1 MTRLRVLIADDE
13 PLAVERLQIL
23 CARLDTV
30 QLVGTAT
37 DGEAALRMVEALDPD
52 VLLLDIA
59 MPGLDGVAVARALAG
74 ARTRVVF
81 VTAYDAHAVAAFDLG
96 VADYVLKPVAEDRLR
111 LALER
116 AGGGGGGGGGGAP
129 PPPERDF
136 WVPGRG
142 ELVRVSAR
150 DLDRV
155 EAERDY
161 MRLWVGTRSWLLHA
175 TMEEVEGRLDP
186 ACFVRVHRSTIL
198 RRDAIRGLRHEG
210 GGAWSAIDA
219 EGRAWRIGR
228 SYLDTVRS
236 MVRG

>member
-1 MTRLRVLIADDE
+1 MSRLRVLIADDE

-30 QLVGTAT
+30 QLVGTAA

-81 VTAYDAHAVAAFDLG
+81 VTAFDAHAVAAFDLG
-96 VADYVLKPVAEDRLR
+96 VADYVLKPVAADRLK

-116 AGGGGGGGGGGAP
+116 AGAQRQA
-129 PPPERDF
+129 PPERDF
-136 WVPGRG
+136 WVPARG
-142 ELVRVSAR
+142 ELVRVAAN
-150 DLDRV
+150 DIERV

-175 TMEEVEGRLDP
+175 TMDEVEGRLDP
-186 ACFVRVHRSTIL
+186 DRFVRVHRSTIL
-198 RRDAIRGLRHEG
+198 RRDTIKGLRHEG
-210 GGAWSAIDA
+210 GGAWSALDA

-228 SYLDTVRS
+228 SHLDAVRA
-236 MVRG
+236 MVRE

>member
-23 CARLDTV
+23 CARLDGV
-30 QLVGTAT
+30 QLVGTAA
-37 DGEAALRMVEALDPD
+37 DGEAAIRMVEALDPD

-59 MPGLDGVAVARALAG
+59 MPGMDGVSVARALAG
-74 ARTRVVF
+74 RRTRVVF
-81 VTAYDAHAVAAFDLG
+81 VTAFDQHAVSAFDLG
-96 VADYVLKPVAEDRLR
+96 VADYVLKPVAADRLA

-116 AGGGGGGGGGGAP
+116 AGGARP
-129 PPPERDF
+129 AAPERDF

-142 ELVRVSAR
+142 ELVRVAAR
-150 DLDRV
+150 DIERV

-175 TMEEVEGRLDP
+175 TMEDVEGRLDP
-186 ACFVRVHRSTIL
+186 ASFVRVHRSTIL
-198 RRDAIRGLRHEG
+198 RRDTIRGLRHEG
-210 GGAWSAIDA
+210 GGAWSALDA

-228 SYLDTVRS
+228 SYLDQVRS
-236 MVRG
+236 MVRD